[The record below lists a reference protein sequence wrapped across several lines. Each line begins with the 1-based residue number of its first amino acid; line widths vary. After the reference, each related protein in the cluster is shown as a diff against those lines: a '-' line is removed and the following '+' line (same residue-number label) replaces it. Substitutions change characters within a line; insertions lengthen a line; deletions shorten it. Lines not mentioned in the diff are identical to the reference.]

1 MVDEQECQAMQ
12 ASKISSEF
20 YRICEWIWR
29 LAYINIL
36 WMLASLAGLVVFGL
50 LPATVAMF
58 AVLRKW
64 VMKELDIPVFQTFI
78 NTYRKEFIKANALGL
93 ILLSGGYIIY
103 FNYLFLATVKG
114 SIHTVLL
121 VGQLCTLFIYL
132 ITVFFIFPVY
142 VHYELKLL
150 QYVKLAAI
158 IGIVNPLTTIAL
170 ALSFVLLYHIFYII
184 PGLISLYSVSVTGFA
199 IMWLASIAF
208 SNFEKRQKKIL
219 NREVSQ

>member
-12 ASKISSEF
+12 ASKMFSEF

-158 IGIVNPLTTIAL
+158 IGIVNPLTTIVL

-184 PGLISLYSVSVTGFA
+184 PGLIPLYSVSVTGFA

-208 SNFEKRQKKIL
+208 SNFEKK
-219 NREVSQ
+219 